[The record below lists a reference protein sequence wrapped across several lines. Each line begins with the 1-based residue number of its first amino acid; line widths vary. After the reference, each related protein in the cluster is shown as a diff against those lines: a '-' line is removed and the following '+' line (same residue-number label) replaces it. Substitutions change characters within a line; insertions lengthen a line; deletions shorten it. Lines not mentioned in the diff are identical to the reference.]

1 MILLCN
7 SGEVAACFFILWSEC
22 QGHRNLPIHRRGARG
37 PHGNN
42 ILSFNHLSCCTRRD
56 IGQNLPA
63 LSSDMNNTVF
73 QSAQGSFARRQGAK
87 PFLTHGGVLPRLP
100 VGVKLVMQTNKH
112 TSPCMIKESIMLTF
126 TQRGQLHVGATT
138 VARSRWSSGETKTE
152 AERSERRGASPVTP
166 VQQFLTSK
174 EREWK
179 EGERAQEVCSEQT
192 TDNGVWASGG
202 GVFSIV
208 RPRER
213 EQVKGREKRRR
224 WSFKKRKK
232 KWTIT
237 PVCVCVCK
245 QRGSFKAVRRTARC
259 DHDSHEMT
267 FMRYLLTLRSWVA
280 HWETKFTTLT
290 PRGQTAREVIKAYC
304 YLPKVKQHRRFPENL
319 LIFNQII

>member
-22 QGHRNLPIHRRGARG
+22 QGQRNLPIHCRGARG

-56 IGQNLPA
+56 IGQNLPV

-73 QSAQGSFARRQGAK
+73 QSAQGSCARRQGAK
-87 PFLTHGGVLPRLP
+87 PVAFLTHGGILPRLP

-112 TSPCMIKESIMLTF
+112 TSPCMIKQSIMLTF

-138 VARSRWSSGETKTE
+138 VARSLWSSGEAKTE

-166 VQQFLTSK
+166 VQQFVTSK

-202 GVFSIV
+202 GVFSII
-208 RPRER
+208 RPWEG
-213 EQVKGREKRRR
+213 EQVKGREKRRT
-224 WSFKKRKK
+224 WSKK
-232 KWTIT
+232 KVNHHSR
-237 PVCVCVCK
+237 VCVYVWK

-267 FMRYLLTLRSWVA
+267 FMRYLLTLRSWVT

-290 PRGQTAREVIKAYC
+290 PTGQTAREVIKAFVVIYQKWSSIAVSQKTC
-304 YLPKVKQHRRFPENL
+304 
-319 LIFNQII
+319 